1 MILVVTTN
9 GIFVVDMSL
18 YSLLFAF
25 QQIAVFCLSLME
37 ENWPGGREAKRCLA
51 KNGLLFIAETTR
63 SLSGRLYKLRKILE
77 EEGFQKYA
85 DEEKGD
91 FTFLEARIL

>member
-1 MILVVTTN
+1 MPCE
-9 GIFVVDMSL
+9 D
-18 YSLLFAF
+18 
-25 QQIAVFCLSLME
+25 
-37 ENWPGGREAKRCLA
+37 
-51 KNGLLFIAETTR
+51 AETTR

-91 FTFLEARIL
+91 FTFLEAGKL